1 MLRWSLTF
9 LIVAL
14 VAGAL
19 GLTGVAG
26 TAAGIAKV
34 LFFIAIGLFLIT
46 AIAGLVAGNSISRRL
61 GTKSRAKDDHL
72 IHH

>member
-1 MLRWSLTF
+1 MLNWALTF
-9 LIVAL
+9 LLVAV

-34 LFFIAIGLFLIT
+34 LFFIAIGLFLVTLIG
-46 AIAGLVAGNSISRRL
+46 GLMVGGSVSKRL
-61 GTKSRAKDDHL
+61 SSKTHHDDTHL
-72 IHH
+72 THR

>member
-1 MLRWSLTF
+1 MLNWALTF
-9 LIVAL
+9 LIVAV

-34 LFFIAIGLFLIT
+34 LFFIAIGLFLVTLIG
-46 AIAGLVAGNSISRRL
+46 GLMVGGSVSKRL
-61 GTKSRAKDDHL
+61 SSKRHDDSHL
-72 IHH
+72 THR

>member
-1 MLRWSLTF
+1 MLNWALTF
-9 LIVAL
+9 LIVAV

-34 LFFIAIGLFLIT
+34 LFFIAIGLFLVTLIG
-46 AIAGLVAGNSISRRL
+46 GLMVGGSVSRRL
-61 GTKSRAKDDHL
+61 SSKTREDDHHL
-72 IHH
+72 THR